1 MRKLPKRSIV
11 LCRLLI
17 GCFSFNHS
25 IFNLGLQPNLKIM
38 QQSVFEHM
46 QQMGHEQVV
55 FCHDPHSGLN
65 AIIAIHNTTLGP
77 ALGGTRLWNYN
88 SHGDAIIDAL
98 RLSRGMTYKAAI
110 SGLNLGG
117 GKAVIVADP
126 SMKSEALWRRYGKFV
141 DSLNGKYITAED
153 VNTSARDMEYIALET
168 DHVTGVP
175 EYMGGSGDPSPF
187 TAYGVF
193 MGMKA
198 SAKKVW
204 GNDSLS
210 GKKVLVQGVGHVGQ
224 YLVGHLIEEGAK
236 VYISDINNEK
246 IRQTLDK
253 FRTVEVIDGTAIFD
267 TEIDIYAPCALG
279 ATVNTE
285 SINKMKC
292 PIIAGAAN
300 NQLADENIHGPML
313 VEKGVLYAP
322 DFLINAGGL
331 INVAAELDGY
341 NRERVMGNVEKIYE
355 RTLDIFNL
363 SETEKIHTQA
373 AAMKIAEKR
382 LQDIANV
389 KARL

>member
-1 MRKLPKRSIV
+1 M
-11 LCRLLI
+11 
-17 GCFSFNHS
+17 
-25 IFNLGLQPNLKIM
+25 QP
-38 QQSVFEHM
+38 SVFDLV

-88 SHGDAIIDAL
+88 SHQDAVVDAL

-117 GKAVIVADP
+117 GKAVIIGDAAKI
-126 SMKSEALWRRYGKFV
+126 KSEGLWRRYGKFV
-141 DSLNGKYITAED
+141 NSLNGKYITAED
-153 VNTSARDMEYIALET
+153 VNTAARDMEYIRLET
-168 DHVTGVP
+168 QHVTGVP

-193 MGMKA
+193 IGMKA

-236 VYISDINNEK
+236 VYISDINETK
-246 IRQTLDK
+246 IKETTDK
-253 FRTVEVIDGTAIFD
+253 FRNVEVVSGDKIFD
-267 TEIDIYAPCALG
+267 LEMDIYAPCALG
-279 ATVNTE
+279 ATVNDE
-285 SINKMKC
+285 SISKMKC

-300 NQLADENIHGPML
+300 NQLADENIHGPKL
-313 VEKGVLYAP
+313 IEKGIVYAP

-331 INVAAELDGY
+331 INVSAELDGY
-341 NRERVMGNVEKIYE
+341 NRERVMGNVEKIYD
-355 RTLDIFNL
+355 RTLEIYKL
-363 SETEKIHTQA
+363 SETENIHAQA
-373 AAMKIAEKR
+373 AAIKLAEKR
-382 LQDIANV
+382 LADIANV

>member
-1 MRKLPKRSIV
+1 
-11 LCRLLI
+11 
-17 GCFSFNHS
+17 
-25 IFNLGLQPNLKIM
+25 M
-38 QQSVFEHM
+38 QQSVFEYM

-88 SHGDAIIDAL
+88 SHQDAVVDAL

-204 GNDSLS
+204 GNDSLA
-210 GKKVLVQGVGHVGQ
+210 GKKVVVQGVGHVGQ
-224 YLVGHLIEEGAK
+224 YLVGHLIEDGAR
-236 VYISDINNEK
+236 VFITDINKAKLAEC
-246 IRQTLDK
+246 TEK
-253 FRTVEVIDGTAIFD
+253 FRSAEVIDSDKLFD
-267 TEIDIYAPCALG
+267 MEMDIYAPCALG
-279 ATVNTE
+279 ATLNTE
-285 SINKMKC
+285 SINKLKA
-292 PIIAGAAN
+292 PIVAGAAN
-300 NQLADENIHGPML
+300 NQLADENVHGPML
-313 VEKGVLYAP
+313 IEKGILYAP

-341 NRERVMGNVEKIYE
+341 NRERVMGNVQKIYD
-355 RTLDIFNL
+355 RTLDIFKL
-363 SETEKIHTQA
+363 SEAEKIHTQA

-382 LQDIANV
+382 LEDIANV

>member
-1 MRKLPKRSIV
+1 
-11 LCRLLI
+11 
-17 GCFSFNHS
+17 
-25 IFNLGLQPNLKIM
+25 M

-88 SHGDAIIDAL
+88 SHNDAIIDAL

-126 SMKSEALWRRYGKFV
+126 SMKTEALWRRYGKFV

-168 DHVTGVP
+168 EHVTGVP

-198 SAKKVW
+198 SAKKAW
-204 GNDSLS
+204 GSDSLS

-236 VYISDINNEK
+236 VFVSDINSEK
-246 IRQTLDK
+246 IRQTVDK
-253 FRTVEVIDGTAIFD
+253 FRMPSSTWSST
-267 TEIDIYAPCALG
+267 YMHPALW
-279 ATVNTE
+279 A
-285 SINKMKC
+285 
-292 PIIAGAAN
+292 
-300 NQLADENIHGPML
+300 L
-313 VEKGVLYAP
+313 
-322 DFLINAGGL
+322 
-331 INVAAELDGY
+331 
-341 NRERVMGNVEKIYE
+341 R
-355 RTLDIFNL
+355 
-363 SETEKIHTQA
+363 
-373 AAMKIAEKR
+373 
-382 LQDIANV
+382 
-389 KARL
+389 

>member
-1 MRKLPKRSIV
+1 M
-11 LCRLLI
+11 
-17 GCFSFNHS
+17 
-25 IFNLGLQPNLKIM
+25 QP
-38 QQSVFEHM
+38 SVFDQM

-65 AIIAIHNTTLGP
+65 AIIAVHNTTLGP

-88 SHGDAIIDAL
+88 SHEEAIVDAL

-117 GKAVIVADP
+117 GKAVIIGDANHI
-126 SMKSEALWRRYGKFV
+126 KSEGLWRRYGKFV
-141 DSLNGKYITAED
+141 NSLNGKYITAED
-153 VNTSARDMEYIALET
+153 VNTSARDMEYISLET
-168 DHVTGVP
+168 EFVTGVP

-198 SAKKVW
+198 SAKKAW
-204 GNDSLS
+204 GNDNLS

-224 YLVGHLIEEGAK
+224 YLVGHLIEEGAH
-236 VYISDINNEK
+236 VYIADINQEK
-246 IRQTLDK
+246 IKQTVDK
-253 FRTVEVIDGTAIFD
+253 FRSVEVVNNDDIFNLD
-267 TEIDIYAPCALG
+267 MDIYAPCALG
-279 ATVNTE
+279 ASVNTE
-285 SINKMKC
+285 SIGKMKC
-292 PIIAGAAN
+292 AIIAGAAN
-300 NQLADENIHGPML
+300 NQLADENVHGPML
-313 VEKGVLYAP
+313 IEKGILYAP

-331 INVAAELDGY
+331 INVSAELDGY
-341 NRERVMGNVEKIYE
+341 NRERVMGNVEKIYS
-355 RTLDIFNL
+355 RTMEIFDL

-373 AAMKIAEKR
+373 AAMKLADKR

>member
-1 MRKLPKRSIV
+1 
-11 LCRLLI
+11 
-17 GCFSFNHS
+17 
-25 IFNLGLQPNLKIM
+25 M
-38 QQSVFEHM
+38 QQSVFDNM

-88 SHGDAIIDAL
+88 SHDEAIIDAL
-98 RLSRGMTYKAAI
+98 RLSRGMTFKAAI

-168 DHVTGVP
+168 SHVTGVP

-193 MGMKA
+193 MGIKA
-198 SAKKVW
+198 SAKKTW

-224 YLVGHLIEEGAK
+224 YLVGHLIEDGAK
-236 VYISDINNEK
+236 VYISDINDVK
-246 IRQTLDK
+246 IKQTQDK
-253 FRTVEVIDGTAIFD
+253 FRTVEVVKGEDIFD
-267 TEIDIYAPCALG
+267 LDMDIYAPCALG

-300 NQLADENIHGPML
+300 NQLADENVHGKML
-313 VEKGVLYAP
+313 IEKGILYAP

-355 RTLDIFNL
+355 RTLDIFHL
-363 SETEKIHTQA
+363 SEREKIHTQEA
-373 AAMKIAEKR
+373 AIRIAEKR
-382 LQDIANV
+382 LADIANV
-389 KARL
+389 KARM

>member
-1 MRKLPKRSIV
+1 
-11 LCRLLI
+11 
-17 GCFSFNHS
+17 
-25 IFNLGLQPNLKIM
+25 
-38 QQSVFEHM
+38 
-46 QQMGHEQVV
+46 
-55 FCHDPHSGLN
+55 
-65 AIIAIHNTTLGP
+65 
-77 ALGGTRLWNYN
+77 
-88 SHGDAIIDAL
+88 
-98 RLSRGMTYKAAI
+98 MTYKAAI

-153 VNTSARDMEYIALET
+153 VNTSARDMEYISLET

-198 SAKKVW
+198 SAKKMW
-204 GNDSLS
+204 GNDSLT
-210 GKKVLVQGVGHVGQ
+210 GKKILVQGVGHVGQ
-224 YLVGHLIEEGAK
+224 YLVKHLTEEGAK

-246 IRQTLDK
+246 IKQ
-253 FRTVEVIDGTAIFD
+253 TVEKFPAAEVIEGDKIFD
-267 TEIDIYAPCALG
+267 TDFDIYAPCALG

-285 SINKMKC
+285 SIAKMKC

-313 VEKGVLYAP
+313 IEKGILYAP

-341 NRERVMGNVEKIYE
+341 NRERVMSNVEKIYG
-355 RTLDIFNL
+355 RTIDIFNL
-363 SETEKIHTQA
+363 SNAEKIHTQA
-373 AAMKIAEKR
+373 AAIKIAEKR

>member
-1 MRKLPKRSIV
+1 
-11 LCRLLI
+11 
-17 GCFSFNHS
+17 
-25 IFNLGLQPNLKIM
+25 M
-38 QQSVFEHM
+38 QQSVFDLM

-65 AIIAIHNTTLGP
+65 AIIAIHNTTLGS

-88 SHGDAIIDAL
+88 THEEGIIDAL

-117 GKAVIVADP
+117 GKAVIIGDAAKV
-126 SMKSEALWRRYGKFV
+126 KSEGLWRRYGKFV
-141 DSLNGKYITAED
+141 NSLNGKYITAED
-153 VNTSARDMEYIALET
+153 VNTSARDMEYISLET
-168 DHVTGVP
+168 EHVTGVP

-193 MGMKA
+193 VGMKA

-204 GNDSLS
+204 GNDSLA

-224 YLVGHLIEEGAK
+224 YLVGHLIEADAK
-236 VYISDINNEK
+236 VYISDINEAK
-246 IRQTLDK
+246 IKQTVDK
-253 FRTVEVIDGTAIFD
+253 FQNVEVVDGSKIFD
-267 TEIDIYAPCALG
+267 MELDIYAPCALG
-279 ATVNTE
+279 ATVNNE
-285 SINKMKC
+285 SIAKMKC

-300 NQLADENIHGPML
+300 NQLADENVHGPML
-313 VEKGVLYAP
+313 IEKGIVYAP

-331 INVAAELDGY
+331 INVSAELDGY
-341 NRERVMGNVEKIYE
+341 NRERVMSNVEKIYD
-355 RTLDIFNL
+355 RTLEIYKL

-373 AAMKIAEKR
+373 AAMKLAEKR
-382 LQDIANV
+382 LNDIANV

>member
-1 MRKLPKRSIV
+1 
-11 LCRLLI
+11 
-17 GCFSFNHS
+17 
-25 IFNLGLQPNLKIM
+25 M
-38 QQSVFEHM
+38 QQSVFEYM

-88 SHGDAIIDAL
+88 SHQEGIVDAL

-126 SMKSEALWRRYGKFV
+126 SMKTEALWRRYGKFV

-204 GNDSLS
+204 GNDSLA
-210 GKKVLVQGVGHVGQ
+210 GKKVVVQGVGHVGQ

-236 VYISDINNEK
+236 VCIADINGAKLKEC
-246 IRQTLDK
+246 TDK
-253 FRTVEVIDGTAIFD
+253 FRNTEVVDGNDIFD
-267 TEIDIYAPCALG
+267 LEMDIYAPCALG
-279 ATVNTE
+279 ATLNND
-285 SINKMKC
+285 SISKLKA
-292 PIIAGAAN
+292 PIVAGAAN
-300 NQLADENIHGPML
+300 NQLADENVHGPML
-313 VEKGVLYAP
+313 IEKGILYAP

-355 RTLDIFNL
+355 RTLDIYKL
-363 SETEKIHTQA
+363 AETEKIHTQA
-373 AAMKIAEKR
+373 AAMRIAERR

>member
-1 MRKLPKRSIV
+1 
-11 LCRLLI
+11 
-17 GCFSFNHS
+17 
-25 IFNLGLQPNLKIM
+25 M
-38 QQSVFEHM
+38 QSSVFDQM

-88 SHGDAIIDAL
+88 SHAEGLVDAL

-117 GKAVIVADP
+117 GKAVIIADP

-153 VNTSARDMEYIALET
+153 VNTSARDMEYISLET

-187 TAYGVF
+187 TAYGVYV
-193 MGMKA
+193 GMKA
-198 SAKKVW
+198 TAKKAW
-204 GNDSLS
+204 GNDSLV
-210 GKKVLVQGVGHVGQ
+210 GKKILVQGVGHVGQ
-224 YLVGHLIEEGAK
+224 YLVGHLVKEGAK
-236 VYISDINNEK
+236 VYITDIDQQK
-246 IRQTLDK
+246 IKQTVDK
-253 FRTVEVIDGTAIFD
+253 HRNVEVVDGKGIFD
-267 TEIDIYAPCALG
+267 LDIDIYAPCALG
-279 ATVNTE
+279 ATVNDD
-285 SINKMKC
+285 SISKLKAKV
-292 PIIAGAAN
+292 IAGAAN
-300 NQLADENIHGPML
+300 NQLADEDIHGPML
-313 VEKGVLYAP
+313 IEKGILYTP

-331 INVAAELDGY
+331 INVAAELETY
-341 NRERVMGNVEKIYE
+341 NAERVRSNVEKIYD
-355 RTLDIFNL
+355 RTLEIHAL
-363 SETEKIHTQA
+363 SEKENLHTQA

-389 KARL
+389 KGRL